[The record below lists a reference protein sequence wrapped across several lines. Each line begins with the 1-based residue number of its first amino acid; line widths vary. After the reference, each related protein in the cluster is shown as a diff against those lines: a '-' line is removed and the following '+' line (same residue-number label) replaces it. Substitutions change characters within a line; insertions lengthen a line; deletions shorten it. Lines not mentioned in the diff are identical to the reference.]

1 MLRLIRQMFV
11 IYMKR
16 RISNRPSR
24 SSASSSTASNNCATE
39 LNWEPLPPS
48 LSCWTGFVLHWVA
61 DLGEQF
67 FTNTVAPLG
76 LRPNQVVILQL
87 LASEGPIVQARLSD
101 KLRVDK
107 ATMVNLLNELESQ
120 GLIER
125 QPHRCDR
132 RAFEVHILEAGLQ
145 RLQEAEKVSIAAT
158 KHFFGALTLTEQQTL
173 HNLLSR
179 LATSNAPLVPPSE

>member
-1 MLRLIRQMFV
+1 MP
-11 IYMKR
+11 K
-16 RISNRPSR
+16 
-24 SSASSSTASNNCATE
+24 SAANTFQASN
-39 LNWEPLPPS
+39 LDWEPLPEC

-67 FTNTVAPLG
+67 FTKTVAPLG

-87 LASEGPIVQARLSD
+87 LASVGPLVQARLSD

-107 ATMVNLLNELESQ
+107 ATMVSLLNELESQ

-125 QPHRCDR
+125 QPHPGDR
-132 RAFEVHILEAGLQ
+132 RAFEVHLLDAGLQ
-145 RLQEAEKVSIAAT
+145 RLQEAENVSIAAT
-158 KHFFGALTLTEQQTL
+158 KHFFGALTEEEQQTL

-179 LATSNAPLVPPSE
+179 LATNNAPIVPPCVGSKPSATSVESIQNPKSKII

>member
-1 MLRLIRQMFV
+1 
-11 IYMKR
+11 MKR
-16 RISNRPSR
+16 KISHRPTS
-24 SSASSSTASNNCATE
+24 SSASSSTASNQSASVD
-39 LNWEPLPPS
+39 WEPLPS
-48 LSCWTGFVLHWVA
+48 CLSCWTGFVLHWVA

-107 ATMVNLLNELESQ
+107 ATMVTLLNELESQ

-158 KHFFGALTLTEQQTL
+158 KHFFGALTPTEQQTL
-173 HNLLSR
+173 HDLLSR
-179 LATSNAPLVPPSE
+179 LATSNAPLLPHK